1 MTVTGDVI
9 YFKDKH
15 SFFCYNLSMKIL
27 LTLFILLHSLFA
39 LSINEH
45 YEKLANEIDNV
56 CASLPVKIKTKLYYL
71 SLATQNRLLTQE
83 PTQELKEEVL
93 LMLSSLHESKK
104 STINPQELENL
115 RRLYLEMFDID
126 LQTSTSLYKENVI
139 TKTSY
144 ITLFLVALGF
154 LLIGLFISFLF
165 VSQKASKESQK
176 IKLKINE
183 LETDNANLNHEITNS
198 KKFTVSDKSSDE
210 ELKSKNATLLQEN
223 RELNAQKHNTQTKLL
238 NIESAHKELLQEHEH
253 EIQKLSKELEILKDE
268 ILESKE
274 NHGSD
279 EFAFDEK
286 LSVLQDQSQDISTV
300 LDTIADIAEQT
311 NLLALNAAI
320 EAARAGEHG
329 RGFAVVADEV
339 RKLAERTQKTL
350 TEAKVDIS
358 AVVDSINGLKS

>member
-1 MTVTGDVI
+1 
-9 YFKDKH
+9 
-15 SFFCYNLSMKIL
+15 MKIL

-45 YEKLANEIDNV
+45 YEKLAYEIDSV
-56 CASLPVKIKTKLYYL
+56 STDLPVEIKTKLYYL
-71 SLATQNRLLTQE
+71 SLATQNKLLTQE

-93 LMLSSLHESKK
+93 LMFSGLLESKE
-104 STINPQELENL
+104 STITPQKIENL
-115 RRLYLEMFDID
+115 RRLYLEMFDIE
-126 LQTSTSLYKENVI
+126 LQTSTSLYKEKII
-139 TKTSY
+139 TETSY
-144 ITLFLVALGF
+144 ITLFLVALAF
-154 LLIGLFISFLF
+154 LLLGLFISFLF
-165 VSQKASKESQK
+165 VSKKVSKESQK

-198 KKFTVSDKSSDE
+198 KKFAVTDKSSED
-210 ELKSKNATLLQEN
+210 ELKAKNASLLQEN
-223 RELNAQKHNTQTKLL
+223 RELNAQKHNTQTKLF
-238 NIESAHKELLQEHEH
+238 NIESAHKELLQEHEE
-253 EIQKLSKELEILKDE
+253 EIGKLQEQLEILKDE

-274 NHGSD
+274 NHGSN
-279 EFAFDEK
+279 EFAFDER